1 MIAFFL
7 VGDEEAFL
15 TIYAGFFFGLFKASM
30 TSRRDTLVAFLVD
43 ADLSGSTLPFDT
55 LREAGCLEVLLF
67 WRNRLE
73 TAEAFFTVV
82 ATRYLELL
90 CLRDAEE
97 RSSFLLLSWERLA
110 LLSLSFFSL
119 ALAWADFDG
128 VDEDLVGVFFLAVAE
143 RMLSFK
149 LAFLRARLFFCVA
162 EQI

>member
-1 MIAFFL
+1 
-7 VGDEEAFL
+7 
-15 TIYAGFFFGLFKASM
+15 M
-30 TSRRDTLVAFLVD
+30 TSRRDTLVPFLAE
-43 ADLSGSTLPFDT
+43 ADLSGSTLPLDT
-55 LREAGCLEVLLF
+55 LREAGCLEILLF

-73 TAEAFFTVV
+73 TAVVFLTVV

-128 VDEDLVGVFFLAVAE
+128 VDEDLAGVFFLAVAE

-149 LAFLRARLFFCVA
+149 LAFLSARLFFCVA